1 MGHAPLSMWTWG
13 ALAGAQVWAVGSVYG
28 YEGGELKE
36 QQLDP
41 AHSLPL
47 MPTSLSAKSEVFS
60 WA

>member
-1 MGHAPLSMWTWG
+1 MWTWG